1 MAWRDLIARDV
12 DLVTLPWTGGRALG
26 ARHRHFRIEGRL
38 PVDVGWYVFELVSAR
53 RLRLREPAAPDE
65 SSLGWGSA
73 GYLVGDR
80 FLTDDVRVDTDPAK
94 LITVSERAHLVE
106 VGLGRFTRVSV
117 GRVQEGGPLI
127 FRAQEMPLGPEP
139 AVLEAYLE
147 QKPTLDGIPC
157 VSPALDA
164 AFRFET
170 WRRAEAER
178 RRRAERERLE
188 HEAAQ
193 RALEEQLAELRQRT
207 GTATARRALA
217 AYDFSEAARAA
228 LAVGGAEYLDSWDS
242 CNRGEKVVA
251 FRFERR
257 RFECTCDAR
266 TLRII
271 DAGICLTDHE
281 TGESGDARFTLESFP
296 SVIREAIDGDK
307 LVVFRLRD

>member
-1 MAWRDLIARDV
+1 MSWRDLIQRDV
-12 DLVTLPWTGGRALG
+12 DLVTLPWTGGRELG
-26 ARHRHFRIEGRL
+26 ARHRHFRLEGCL
-38 PVDVGWYVFELVSAR
+38 PVEVGWYVFELVSAR
-53 RLRLREPAAPDE
+53 GLRLREPAAPDE
-65 SSLGWGSA
+65 AALSWGVA

-80 FLTDDVRVDTDPAK
+80 FMTDAVRVETEPAK
-94 LITVSERAHLVE
+94 LIALSERAHLVE
-106 VGLGRFTRVSV
+106 AGLGRFTRVSV
-117 GRVQEGGPLI
+117 GRIHETGPLV
-127 FRAQEMPLGPEP
+127 FRAREMPLGPEP
-139 AVLEAYLE
+139 AVLDAYLE
-147 QKPTLDGIPC
+147 QKPTLDGIPG

-170 WRRAEAER
+170 WRRSEAER

-188 HEAAQ
+188 HEAAR
-193 RALEEQLAELRQRT
+193 RALEEQLAELRLRT

-217 AYDFSEAARAA
+217 TYDFAEAARAA

-242 CNRGEKVVA
+242 CNRGEKLVA

-281 TGESGDARFTLESFP
+281 TGESGDTRFTLESFP
-296 SVIREAIDGDK
+296 SVIREGIADDK
-307 LVVFRLRD
+307 LVVFRHVD